1 MTQLQRVESMSQ
13 LQRVERM
20 AQLQGVESREKINPR
35 IPRNI
40 ERLRDAIFSAIGEGL
55 HLP

>member
-1 MTQLQRVESMSQ
+1 MTQLQRVESMAQ

-20 AQLQGVESREKINPR
+20 AQLQGVESREKVNPK
-35 IPRNI
+35 IPRNY

>member
-1 MTQLQRVESMSQ
+1 MTQLQRVESMAQ

-20 AQLQGVESREKINPR
+20 AQLQGVESRGKVNPK
-35 IPRNI
+35 IPRNY
-40 ERLRDAIFSAIGEGL
+40 ERLRDAIFCAIGDGL

>member
-1 MTQLQRVESMSQ
+1 MTQLQRVESMAQ

-20 AQLQGVESREKINPR
+20 AQLQGVESREKVNPK
-35 IPRNI
+35 IPRNY
-40 ERLRDAIFSAIGEGL
+40 ERLRDAIFCAIGDGL